1 VIGWQMPSWLLVLS
15 VIIVAAVALTW
26 ASSPPTTA
34 FGRRAWIAS
43 LIAFGSA
50 AVAATVVQQQR
61 AIDQPIGL
69 VGSAAAPPR
78 PQAGINDA
86 TSADLIARVK
96 TLEARLRES
105 QRGSQFREINE
116 DTAEKFAAYLKQFG
130 PRRVVVSC
138 IPDDYE
144 AYQYANRVL
153 NVLKAA
159 DWDAQGPEPTKIF
172 GDVRGAGV
180 NLYVSPDDHS
190 DTAKVL
196 LDGFAKFNI
205 PYQSRVTPSQA
216 IPGSET
222 VELFVGTKRADTT
235 SAGADKG

>member
-1 VIGWQMPSWLLVLS
+1 M
-15 VIIVAAVALTW
+15 
-26 ASSPPTTA
+26 
-34 FGRRAWIAS
+34 AS

-69 VGSAAAPPR
+69 VGSTAAPPG

-86 TSADLIARVK
+86 TSADLINRVM
-96 TLEARLRES
+96 TLEARLREF
-105 QRGSQFREINE
+105 QRGTPFRKISE
-116 DTAEKFAAYLKQFG
+116 DTAEKLAAYLKQFD

-138 IPDDYE
+138 IPDDFE
-144 AYQYANRVL
+144 AYQYANQVL
-153 NVLKAA
+153 NVFKAA
-159 DWDAQGPEPTKIF
+159 GWDAQGPEPTRIF

-180 NLYVSPDDHS
+180 NLYVSSDYHS

-216 IPGSET
+216 IPDPET
-222 VELFVGTKRADTT
+222 VELFVGTKQSDTT